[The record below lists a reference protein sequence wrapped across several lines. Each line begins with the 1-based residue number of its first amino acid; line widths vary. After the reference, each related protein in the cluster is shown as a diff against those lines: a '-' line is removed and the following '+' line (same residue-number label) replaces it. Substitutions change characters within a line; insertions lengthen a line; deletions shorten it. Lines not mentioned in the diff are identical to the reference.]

1 MQFGVHVCAEE
12 GGMKTVSFT
21 EFRKQASN
29 LFSEVENGEKILI
42 MRHGKAIAEINPVAS
57 TSKSPSWKKGGL
69 RLSIKGAELSLAI
82 LEERERE
89 NVL

>member
-1 MQFGVHVCAEE
+1 
-12 GGMKTVSFT
+12 MKTVSFT

-57 TSKSPSWKKGGL
+57 ASKDPAWKKKGL
-69 RLSIKGAELSLAI
+69 RLSIKGAGLSSAI